1 MTIHM
6 NSETLPPE
14 RFTIGDS
21 DACEAEY
28 GSRAD
33 DAVTVLEF
41 YDGDIVCVYGFAT
54 IAAAKA
60 DLING
65 GAVAAQISYL

>member
-1 MTIHM
+1 MMI
-6 NSETLPPE
+6 NDLPPE

-21 DACEAEY
+21 DDCEAEY

-33 DAVTVLEF
+33 DPVTVLEF
-41 YDGDIVCVYGFAT
+41 YNGEITSYYGFAT

-60 DLING
+60 HLIAG
-65 GAVAAQISYL
+65 GAVPAQISYL